1 MPRRIETADIVAEE
15 RGVDAIMGNRRKPG
29 DVMLGIKHDIN
40 DGGNPVEMIALADLH
55 IGDRNCNM
63 KIIRNLIDSVLNNQN
78 RYAVLLGDLMNTA
91 IAGSKS
97 DSYSETLTPQ
107 EQLDKCVE
115 LLNPIKDK
123 ILAVVPGNHEERITR
138 QVGVDMPLILA
149 RELGLDSVY
158 NAESALL
165 FIQFGN
171 NRNGHKMTYSVY
183 LNHGHGGGRRPG
195 GKLNSLQDYGLIVD
209 ADCYIV
215 GHTHMPATYKS
226 SRYAV
231 QANKFQ
237 AVLKEQLFVNTAS
250 ALSYGGYGKRGGYQP
265 ASNSYPVITFS
276 GREHKMTV
284 TL

>member
-1 MPRRIETADIVAEE
+1 MLSGIRHDLDSNCDSIE
-15 RGVDAIMGNRRKPG
+15 
-29 DVMLGIKHDIN
+29 L
-40 DGGNPVEMIALADLH
+40 IALADLH
-55 IGDRNCNM
+55 IGDRNCNIELI
-63 KIIRNLIDSVLNNQN
+63 KELIDTVSNTPN

-97 DSYSETLTPQ
+97 DSYSETMTPQ
-107 EQLDKCVE
+107 EQLETCKE
-115 LLNPIKDK
+115 LLEPIKDK

-149 RELGLDSVY
+149 RELGLDGVY
-158 NAESALL
+158 NAESALVFVQL
-165 FIQFGN
+165 GR
-171 NRNGHKMTYSVY
+171 NRSGHKMTYSIY

-215 GHTHMPATYKS
+215 GHTHMPASYKS

-265 ASNSYPVITFS
+265 ASNSYPVITFD
-276 GREHKMTV
+276 GHKHDMKV